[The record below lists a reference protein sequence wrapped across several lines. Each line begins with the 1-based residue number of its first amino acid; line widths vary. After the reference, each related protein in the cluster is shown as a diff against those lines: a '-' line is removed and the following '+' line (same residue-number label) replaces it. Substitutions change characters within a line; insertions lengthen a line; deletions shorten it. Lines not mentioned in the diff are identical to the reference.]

1 MVSVTTKIYL
11 IALHASLAGMLWG
24 LDTGSIGPITQME
37 QFSSSI
43 GHLSSGVLGIY
54 VACILLSASLSSI
67 CSGYVADLLSRK
79 YGILTGGIVV
89 LLGTIISASAKTFPV
104 LVCAR
109 LITGIGQGQSISVVT
124 IYLCEISPQEIR
136 GTVATVLQLLITI
149 GIALGYFVAYASSR
163 IGGEL
168 AWRTPFILEAS
179 MAAILVSGM
188 AFMPYSP
195 RWLVQRGRIDEARAV
210 LQKLRASSEFV
221 EDELRLIKGS
231 LEERSREDASY
242 REIFQRR
249 YIRRSVLSVFLMSFE
264 MLCGIDAVL
273 YYAPILFTQA
283 GFTSNRAAF
292 LASGVSGIIN
302 LIFTIPAQLWVDK
315 WGRRF
320 PLIGGGI
327 SIATCFMAIGALYA
341 IYGGRA
347 DGQVY
352 LSGKGPQWAVIT
364 LIYMFVASFSWSWAV
379 VIKIYACEI
388 IPTRLRAKTCAVQ
401 QLSNWLVNFTV
412 ALTAPL
418 FLRASPSG
426 PYFFFGAATLF
437 TTAVCHFFM
446 PETKG
451 KSLEE
456 IEDLFEMTR
465 PVMDRSVVIT

>member
-1 MVSVTTKIYL
+1 MVSATTKIYL
-11 IALHASLAGMLWG
+11 IALHTSLAGMLWG

-37 QFSSSI
+37 QFASSI

-54 VACILLSASLSSI
+54 VACILLSASFSSL

-136 GTVATVLQLLITI
+136 GTVATMLQLLITI
-149 GIALGYFVAYASSR
+149 GIALGYFVAYGSSR
-163 IGGEL
+163 IEGSL
-168 AWRTPFILEAS
+168 AWRIPFILEAS

-195 RWLVQRGRIDEARAV
+195 RWLVERGRINEARAV
-210 LQKLRASSEFV
+210 LQKLRASSELV
-221 EDELRLIKGS
+221 EEELCLIKGS
-231 LEERSREDASY
+231 LEEQSREHASY
-242 REIFQRR
+242 REIFQKR
-249 YIRRSVLSVFLMSFE
+249 YVRRSVLGVFLMAFQ

-283 GFTSNRAAF
+283 GFSSTRAAF
-292 LASGVSGIIN
+292 LASGISGIIN

-327 SIATCFMAIGALYA
+327 AIATCFMAIGALYA
-341 IYGGRA
+341 TYGGKA
-347 DGQVY
+347 NGEVY
-352 LSGKGPQWAVIT
+352 LSGKGPQWAVII

-388 IPTRLRAKTCAVQ
+388 IPTRLRAKACAIQ
-401 QLSNWLVNFTV
+401 QLSNWLVNFVV

-426 PYFFFGAATLF
+426 PYFFFGSATLF
-437 TTAVCHFFM
+437 TTVVCHFFM

-456 IEDLFEMTR
+456 IEDLFEMTPR
-465 PVMDRSVVIT
+465 AIGHSVSA

>member
-1 MVSVTTKIYL
+1 M
-11 IALHASLAGMLWG
+11 
-24 LDTGSIGPITQME
+24 
-37 QFSSSI
+37 
-43 GHLSSGVLGIY
+43 
-54 VACILLSASLSSI
+54 
-67 CSGYVADLLSRK
+67 
-79 YGILTGGIVV
+79 
-89 LLGTIISASAKTFPV
+89 
-104 LVCAR
+104 
-109 LITGIGQGQSISVVT
+109 
-124 IYLCEISPQEIR
+124 
-136 GTVATVLQLLITI
+136 
-149 GIALGYFVAYASSR
+149 
-163 IGGEL
+163 
-168 AWRTPFILEAS
+168 
-179 MAAILVSGM
+179 
-188 AFMPYSP
+188 
-195 RWLVQRGRIDEARAV
+195 
-210 LQKLRASSEFV
+210 
-221 EDELRLIKGS
+221 
-231 LEERSREDASY
+231 
-242 REIFQRR
+242 
-249 YIRRSVLSVFLMSFE
+249 
-264 MLCGIDAVL
+264 
-273 YYAPILFTQA
+273 
-283 GFTSNRAAF
+283 
-292 LASGVSGIIN
+292 
-302 LIFTIPAQLWVDK
+302 IFTIPAQLWVDK

-341 IYGGRA
+341 TYGGRA

-465 PVMDRSVVIT
+465 PVMDRSVVIA